1 MVFSFARIGRMVGL
15 ACLSLLAAGQTVAV
29 AANECNVDT
38 LTSAVPFFSE
48 RMERAAAAP
57 SATVSFR
64 HLDDERI
71 VVSFRPQVT
80 VSSIRSTRLQYADS
94 MRQSVERTFLDAGI
108 PAGNIGVS
116 VEPYDPMA
124 ARGEAVDHDKGVLYF
139 HSIVALSPFCSVVMD
154 ATAPSSAPLA
164 SRVREVRQAVD
175 LVFTKAAG
183 GMEPLVFM
191 EDDSAPSGAFAW
203 LAGLVAPMALAG
215 LLTVALKG
223 VLPEK
228 PPGQA
233 VYTVVS
239 LSMIAM
245 LASIGVA
252 LFAKTFLM
260 VPMEIVF
267 ALGAAVLICAASI
280 LSRSRVFLIF
290 AISATFAVAV
300 VYGIY
305 GAFGWAHELVPTSL
319 SAGAVA
325 LLSVLAFTSWG
336 RSGGLLPR

>member
-1 MVFSFARIGRMVGL
+1 MAHKFETRMSSSMIVIVHVGEPEGVT
-15 ACLSLLAAGQTVAV
+15 ADYKIDMS
-29 AANECNVDT
+29 
-38 LTSAVPFFSE
+38 
-48 RMERAAAAP
+48 AAAKP
-57 SATVSFR
+57 
-64 HLDDERI
+64 EP
-71 VVSFRPQVT
+71 PQEVG
-80 VSSIRSTRLQYADS
+80 Q
-94 MRQSVERTFLDAGI
+94 MVEICLIAI
-108 PAGNIGVS
+108 
-116 VEPYDPMA
+116 
-124 ARGEAVDHDKGVLYF
+124 
-139 HSIVALSPFCSVVMD
+139 
-154 ATAPSSAPLA
+154 
-164 SRVREVRQAVD
+164 RQAAQNIKPGGRFSGISID
-175 LVFTKAAG
+175 LK
-183 GMEPLVFM
+183 GMSMPFLVFM